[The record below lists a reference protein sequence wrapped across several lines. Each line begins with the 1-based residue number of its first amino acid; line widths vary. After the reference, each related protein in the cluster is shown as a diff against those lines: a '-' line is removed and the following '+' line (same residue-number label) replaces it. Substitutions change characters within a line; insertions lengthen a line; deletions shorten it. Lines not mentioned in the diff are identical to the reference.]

1 MQNANELLYQIL
13 QVVGKIEANQRGA
26 AKPAAT
32 VPGPAGSGDGSI
44 ASKLGGALKSF
55 AGIGPKS
62 TKTFFTFLRG
72 MMDISSK
79 SKDKDVKKM
88 QTIADSLGIMGNSL
102 PSIAEGLG
110 DLGKIRTKQV
120 ERAIW
125 SLDQLYEFMAESGEA
140 KKRRK
145 VENAVKTFEKMGKA
159 LKDVAKPVKDI
170 SLSFAYLGLGILA
183 LAGSLVLTGMLL
195 GLAKPTDVLLF
206 LGGLVVG
213 VLLMFG
219 LLWMAKKIVDKG
231 TDVIKDIGLGMAAL
245 SLGILSF
252 AITLVL
258 LPKILGGESGGSII
272 KSMLMIVG
280 IVAAMALIFTILG
293 AMKSMTFKGFMSI
306 VWMSAGL
313 VVLSIGILALAT
325 TAKLLMTGMTPA
337 SATDEEKDKNK
348 KFIMKGLGV
357 IGLITLAAVGLF
369 ALLGTPVVAG
379 LVMTGAITMILLS
392 AALILLAKSI
402 GKLVETGKAL
412 EGEDIGQRLTV
423 LIGGTLEGFIGGLS
437 VLSGGKKGVAGIA
450 EFIKNSAKIFAG
462 TAVLMSMSLALSQF
476 AKAITAFAELENMRI
491 IEGYDKDGKPI
502 FGAKV
507 NVTKVASN
515 ITTSISSF
523 LAALIASTEGLTKDQ
538 AGAIRKMGRAL
549 TGRRGILSAVI
560 MFADVLKT
568 FAQFGP
574 NGEIGFVDLV
584 PDGNDE
590 DGNAKFKQ
598 VASKVKITDVV
609 TNIVESFAQFV
620 KGITDHTKDFEFDGK
635 QGKAMMELSAA
646 LLGTEAFSA
655 FGIKFG
661 RSKPG
666 LLVGIS
672 KFSEILAIYAK
683 YGAELKIPIL
693 DAEGKEIGTPLD
705 VKTVADNIM
714 KSLSAFITSISTS
727 TTLSD
732 ETIKSAE
739 SKLSKVDGVLEKLH
753 KIATSTDGL
762 SRFSAAVKDLGSGM
776 GDLAVSIEKM
786 DAEKLSD
793 ILKRISEGSLEISTS
808 SKSYA
813 GASAASTTT
822 SSSKGKETAMTTK
835 TGEPKWDVIAAQI
848 GLSVGQQITE
858 AMKKGQVKFEFSGTG
873 SNKGILE
880 LG

>member
-13 QVVGKIEANQRGA
+13 QVVGKIEANQRGS

-88 QTIADSLGIMGNSL
+88 QTIADSLGIMGTSL

-110 DLGKIRTKQV
+110 DLGKIRAKQV

-125 SLDQLYEFMAESGEA
+125 SLDQLYEFMAEAGEA
-140 KKRRK
+140 RKRRK

-313 VVLSIGILALAT
+313 IVLSVGILALAM

-412 EGEDIGQRLTV
+412 EGEDIGEVLTK
-423 LIGGTLEGFIGGLS
+423 LIGGSLEGFLGGIS
-437 VLSGGKKGVAGIA
+437 VLSGGKKGFAAVG

-502 FGAKV
+502 FGEKV

-523 LAALIASTEGLTKDQ
+523 LSALIASTETLTRDQ
-538 AGAIRKMGRAL
+538 AGAIQKMARAL
-549 TGRRGILSAVI
+549 TGRRGILTAVIQFSDALKTYAEFGESNEIGYVEYDENGKEIRKKVSASAVVDN
-560 MFADVLKT
+560 M
-568 FAQFGP
+568 
-574 NGEIGFVDLV
+574 IG
-584 PDGNDE
+584 
-590 DGNAKFKQ
+590 
-598 VASKVKITDVV
+598 
-609 TNIVESFAQFV
+609 SFLYF
-620 KGITDHTKDFEFDGK
+620 
-635 QGKAMMELSAA
+635 
-646 LLGTEAFSA
+646 TERL
-655 FGIKFG
+655 FG
-661 RSKPG
+661 RSEEEFGDGEPG
-666 LLVGIS
+666 EAGASGKQKRRIQRMAKALTGKHGI
-672 KFSEILAIYAK
+672 L
-683 YGAELKIPIL
+683 GAVMQFTEVLKVFAEFGTDNTMPL
-693 DAEGKEIGTPLD
+693 FDEEGKPIMEGGKPKRISMEQVAGNIVDSLITFSDTLATKLEG
-705 VKTVADNIM
+705 KT
-714 KSLSAFITSISTS
+714 
-727 TTLSD
+727 TTKDAKQALQKY
-732 ETIKSAE
+732 EGMINQLN
-739 SKLSKVDGVLEKLH
+739 KLS
-753 KIATSTDGL
+753 SSMSGL
-762 SRFSAAVKDLGSGM
+762 SKMTASIQDLADGI
-776 GDLAVSIEKM
+776 GDLAVNIEKM
-786 DAEKLSD
+786 DAEKLTD
-793 ILKRISEGSLEISTS
+793 VLKRISEGSLEISTS

-813 GASAASTTT
+813 GASAASTTA